1 VLEDEARRSEV
12 LRMLRGEEGGSSVLG
27 GGDKTRQALQ
37 QFFPGLYG
45 TMQPLEEGKHGPAL
59 RDVCRVVSYV
69 CGGCCR
75 GADRGEGRVFG
86 VGMQAQ

>member
-1 VLEDEARRSEV
+1 MAAEDAKGKKASTTDRAAVLEDEARRTEV

-59 RDVCRVVSYV
+59 RDVCHV
-69 CGGCCR
+69 CVWVLQ
-75 GADRGEGRVFG
+75 GR
-86 VGMQAQ
+86 